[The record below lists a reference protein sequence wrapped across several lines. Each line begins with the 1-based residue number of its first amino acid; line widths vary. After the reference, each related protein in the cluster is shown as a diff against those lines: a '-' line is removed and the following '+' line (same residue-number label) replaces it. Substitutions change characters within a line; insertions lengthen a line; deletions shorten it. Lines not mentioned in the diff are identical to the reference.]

1 VHALRTIAPGEE
13 LTITYI
19 DGVALRA
26 ARQAAL
32 HEAWGF
38 ACGCSAC
45 SAATAQAAAADERV
59 ARILELRAALEDFG
73 PAADADPR
81 RADALVALYE
91 LEGLW
96 GPIADAYVYA
106 ALEYSGVGDAWGA
119 VMWAERAVEAG
130 LLYSGP
136 YDRDVRVMRELL
148 RDPRSH
154 WSWMLR
160 VNKSLAQ
167 GSGGDGE

>member
-1 VHALRTIAPGEE
+1 MHALRPIAPGEE
-13 LTITYI
+13 LTVTYI
-19 DGVALRA
+19 DGAQPRA

-32 HEAWGF
+32 RSAWGF

-45 SAATAQAAAADERV
+45 GAAPPLVAAADERV
-59 ARILELRAALEDFG
+59 ARILELRAALQDFG
-73 PAADADPR
+73 PGAEADPR
-81 RADALVALYE
+81 RADALVALYQ
-91 LEGLW
+91 LERLW
-96 GPIADAYVYA
+96 GPVADAYVLA
-106 ALEYSGVGDAWGA
+106 ALEYNGVGEAWAA

-136 YDRDVRVMRELL
+136 YDRDVSVMRDLL
-148 RDPRSH
+148 RDPRGH

-167 GSGGDGE
+167 GSGGENE